1 MCKSRVKSGFT
12 LIELL
17 VVIATIAVLIALLLP
32 AVQQAREAARR
43 TQCKNNL
50 KQLGLAMH
58 NYHDAHGI
66 LPSGA
71 YHPSDATKLALGH
84 SWAEMILPFIDQA
97 PLYDAIDFNSPS
109 RGGTNPATLNGKL
122 IPGMACPS
130 DPDSGLQNNAREP
143 NYLPGGSGT
152 FSMAASYAPS
162 GGPLNTNE
170 CPIAS
175 NGNNCKGANGG
186 SGTIIAGV
194 PFGKPGPGMFN
205 GGPKAYRIRDCIDGT
220 SNTFLMGEML
230 PIYNS
235 FGHYFLTALTVGSTN
250 PPPNYLTS
258 TLKAT
263 CPKAFTGRSNPASPC
278 LYASMGFQSM
288 HAGGVHMLLADGT
301 VRFIGENISYTT
313 WTFLGDRA
321 DGQILGEF

>member
-1 MCKSRVKSGFT
+1 
-12 LIELL
+12 
-17 VVIATIAVLIALLLP
+17 
-32 AVQQAREAARR
+32 
-43 TQCKNNL
+43 
-50 KQLGLAMH
+50 
-58 NYHDAHGI
+58 
-66 LPSGA
+66 
-71 YHPSDATKLALGH
+71 
-84 SWAEMILPFIDQA
+84 
-97 PLYDAIDFNSPS
+97 
-109 RGGTNPATLNGKL
+109 
-122 IPGMACPS
+122 MACPS
-130 DPDSGLQNNAREP
+130 DPDSGLLNNAREP

-152 FSMAASYAPS
+152 FSMGASYAPS

-170 CPIAS
+170 CPIAD
-175 NGNNCKGANGG
+175 NGNNCKGVNGG
-186 SGTIIAGV
+186 SGSTIGGV
-194 PFGKPGPGMFN
+194 LSGKPGPGMFN
-205 GGPKAYRIRDCIDGT
+205 GGPKAYRIRDCSDGT

-235 FGHYFLTALTVGSTN
+235 FGHYFITHLNVGTTN

-263 CPKAFTGRSNPASPC
+263 CPKALTGRSNPASPC

-288 HAGGVHMLLADGT
+288 HAGGVHMLLVDGT